1 MSDERREMN
10 FFEFLALIGRSI
22 INFFKIIGV
31 FILKTFR
38 LAVHYWWIVL
48 ICMVLGFVAAYF
60 ISQDKNVKY
69 KGEATI
75 YFSPLL
81 RSQIQQG
88 LAQYPLVVLNSETAK
103 SLTSLSTPQAYLFR
117 KLNTFNIIDS
127 KNDSIADFV
136 DYDNKGKFMADTF
149 NVVMPDRL
157 LIRVVAKGT
166 DNFNEYK
173 NSLIEFFQSQPTM
186 LYADAKRK
194 EIEKQQLE
202 IIERDMLRL
211 DTFSTYDYLQKPGIL
226 SMEMGRT
233 MLISERKQEIY
244 SRHLIAAIKRYQYTA
259 MQMAQTPDII
269 NFQTD
274 FMVTR
279 FPKIW
284 MWFIGVLVG
293 GIFGLLIALI
303 IKYRKEIHTYM
314 PEK

>member
-173 NSLIEFFQSQPTM
+173 NSLIEFFQSQP
-186 LYADAKRK
+186 DRK
-194 EIEKQQLE
+194 SVE
-202 IIERDMLRL
+202 
-211 DTFSTYDYLQKPGIL
+211 
-226 SMEMGRT
+226 
-233 MLISERKQEIY
+233 
-244 SRHLIAAIKRYQYTA
+244 
-259 MQMAQTPDII
+259 
-269 NFQTD
+269 
-274 FMVTR
+274 
-279 FPKIW
+279 
-284 MWFIGVLVG
+284 
-293 GIFGLLIALI
+293 
-303 IKYRKEIHTYM
+303 
-314 PEK
+314 